1 MNNQFTS
8 NSSLFQDRPL
18 PALTPRQSWQQLTAG
33 DEQAERFE
41 GFLRAALVVSLFCS
55 LFLSALH
62 LRPAADPADGS
73 RLALPTV
80 RQPIILQQARAAVRA
95 ALP

>member
-8 NSSLFQDRPL
+8 NSSLSQDRPL
-18 PALTPRQSWQQLTAG
+18 PDVTPRQSWQRLTAG
-33 DEQAERFE
+33 DEQAERLE
-41 GFLRAALVVSLFCS
+41 GFLRGALVVSLFCS

-62 LRPAADPADGS
+62 LRPAADATDGP

-80 RQPIILQQARAAVRA
+80 HQPLIIQQARAAIHA